1 MLYHLSRHLIGGNI
15 MTLKRTLCAA
25 AALAVTATA
34 LAVPASAATAKK
46 LLIEPTTTIGED
58 VNDIGKIY
66 SDNLYCT
73 VNDVSIS
80 GFCSISSKD
89 IKKWRESGVF
99 SYTDVTVDGD
109 LDYEHLGG
117 FSDIPMLYNEDA
129 DSGSVSKRYVYDFN
143 GSDKLTIK
151 YTTENW
157 AGATSSGYIVQDTV
171 TPDKLTINI
180 IAPDGAATSSEIDL
194 AVDPKDKTQPCFWY
208 IRAIENNSD
217 YVGALLYVDKLETED
232 DFGYFYGLNLALI
245 KEDGTAETVWS
256 NTVPYF
262 GGLLGISDEYVV
274 FAAPEYVVKGGNS
287 VYAYNISTGEVKVT
301 NLYYG
306 DVRLTNSDGS
316 EADSDATY
324 TLDSVTSIYGDKGI
338 AHYYNNYNGD
348 DAYALV
354 ELADGAY
361 APISGY
367 YAGMYTMDGELY
379 LVKTADG
386 KWGYI
391 NSNGELLKTFD
402 DAGEF
407 NGKYAPVIND
417 GKAYLINRNMKRVS
431 EKIDAEGVGTLD
443 NGLYRVTI
451 DGEKYFMTYADADDT
466 AAEEPADE
474 TPADDS
480 NAPEDNTPDT
490 AAPDTDNTVSD
501 SETTPAATGDKTNP
515 DTGAGSIA
523 VIAAAAITAAGIIV
537 VSRKQKR

>member
-1 MLYHLSRHLIGGNI
+1 MI
-15 MTLKRTLCAA
+15 LKRTLCAA

-46 LLIEPTTTIGED
+46 LLVEPFAILGED
-58 VNDIGKIY
+58 INDIGETY
-66 SDNLYCT
+66 SDHLYYT
-73 VNDVSIS
+73 ISDVSAS
-80 GFCSISSKD
+80 DFCSFSSKD
-89 IKKWRESGVF
+89 IKKWRESGDF

-109 LDYEHLGG
+109 LDYDHLGG
-117 FSDIPMLYNEDA
+117 FSDTPMLYNEDT

-151 YTTENW
+151 YTTEDW
-157 AGATSSGYIVQDTV
+157 AGVNDNGYIMQT
-171 TPDKLTINI
+171 TKSPDKLTINI
-180 IAPDGAATSSEIDL
+180 TAPDGSMSSSSFDL
-194 AVDPKDKTQPCFWY
+194 AVDPEDETRTCYWSLGV
-208 IRAIENNSD
+208 IANNSD
-217 YVGALLYVDKLETED
+217 NVGALLYVDRVETED

-262 GGLLGISDEYVV
+262 GGLLSTEDDYVV

-316 EADSDATY
+316 EADYDATY
-324 TLDSVTSIYGDKGI
+324 TLDSVSTIYGDKGI
-338 AHYYNNYNGD
+338 AHYKYNYDGD
-348 DAYALV
+348 SRDAYALV

-361 APISGY
+361 SSISGY
-367 YAGMYTMDGELY
+367 YAGMYTQDGEMY

-431 EKIDAEGVGTLD
+431 EKIDAEGVGTID
-443 NGLYRVTI
+443 NGLYAVII
-451 DGEKYFMTYADADDT
+451 DGEKYFMTYADADET
-466 AAEEPADE
+466 AMEEPADE
-474 TPADDS
+474 SAVS
-480 NAPEDNTPDT
+480 EDN
-490 AAPDTDNTVSD
+490 AADTDDTTSD
-501 SETTPAATGDKTNP
+501 SETIPAAGNDKTNP
-515 DTGAGSIA
+515 DTGANSIA
-523 VIAAAAITAAGIIV
+523 VIAAAAVTAAGIIA
-537 VSRKQKR
+537 VSRKNRR